1 MMADPM
7 KFMTGD
13 PAVAKA
19 AMTSPPT
26 PPGDD
31 LVERLRKRSK
41 LEREIADNSAL
52 VFELLQPEFAKFEA
66 REAFNVYAVRMAVD
80 HKNSAAKDKAFA
92 DDLDTLLDRISSL
105 EAEKRGLVEALELI
119 EFYSDSEYA
128 RETARDAIAT
138 LTKAGSV
145 VPETKA

>member
-1 MMADPM
+1 
-7 KFMTGD
+7 MTNNH
-13 PAVAKA
+13 
-19 AMTSPPT
+19 

-31 LVERLRKRSK
+31 LVERLERVSAKARLLSRTM
-41 LEREIADNSAL
+41 LNEYGLGVCDDEIATLNGMSREI
-52 VFELLQPEFAKFEA
+52 
-66 REAFNVYAVRMAVD
+66 
-80 HKNSAAKDKAFA
+80 
-92 DDLDTLLDRISSL
+92 DDVLSSL